1 MTDTQDITAT
11 EEEVRRACFSPDT
24 TPSTGRLYKQDDV
37 GNNLCV
43 ASIWEKHWFRQCCNK
58 AKYEEHGHWFCGTHA
73 PSKVKAR
80 KAKKNAKW
88 QARRDHEN
96 ALYDAKLR
104 RERAR
109 DAVVEAAV
117 AWEKSDT
124 RFASLEMLE
133 TSEALCAAVRAYL
146 EAKG

>member
-1 MTDTQDITAT
+1 MTDAIDTAAT
-11 EEEVRRACFSPDT
+11 ELDR
-24 TPSTGRLYKQDDV
+24 
-37 GNNLCV
+37 
-43 ASIWEKHWFRQCCNK
+43 H
-58 AKYEEHGHWFCGTHA
+58 
-73 PSKVKAR
+73 
-80 KAKKNAKW
+80 
-88 QARRDHEN
+88 N

-117 AWEKSDT
+117 AWGKSDT

-146 EAKG
+146 EAKGERE